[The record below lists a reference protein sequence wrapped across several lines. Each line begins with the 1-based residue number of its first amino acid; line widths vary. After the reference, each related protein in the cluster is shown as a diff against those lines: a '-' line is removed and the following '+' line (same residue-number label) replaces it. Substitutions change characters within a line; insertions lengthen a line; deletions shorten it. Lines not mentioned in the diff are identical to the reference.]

1 MFEYTNSY
9 TSYYL
14 TDRQSKGIPMPRS
27 TKAASDRRIEFINAA
42 EALFNEKGFEST
54 SIDDIV
60 NRVGVAKGLFYYY
73 FKSREEL
80 LAAIVDRI
88 LDEMQKVIIEATNK
102 EGLTAMQRLQEMST
116 SSDFIRIRS
125 SNLMK
130 YFHEERNQALHL
142 QLEVRT
148 MKFLVPAM
156 EAIIEQ
162 GVGEGVFNTPYPRE
176 TAIALFGIKSVI
188 DHTNA
193 GTDYCEDEE
202 RNIQIVAFLS
212 ERVLGAKEGVFLEFF
227 NEMKRRAIE
236 TGCGK

>member
-1 MFEYTNSY
+1 
-9 TSYYL
+9 
-14 TDRQSKGIPMPRS
+14 MPRT

-42 EALFNEKGFEST
+42 EALFNEKGFENT

-60 NRVGVAKGLFYYY
+60 QRIGVAKGLFYYY

-88 LDEMQKVIIEATNK
+88 LDEMQKVVIDATNK

-148 MKFLVPAM
+148 MRFLVPAM

-162 GVGEGVFNTPYPRE
+162 GVREGVFKTPYPRE

-193 GTDYCEDEE
+193 GTDYCEDVE
-202 RNIQIVAFLS
+202 RNIQIIAFLS
-212 ERVLGAKEGVFLEFF
+212 ERLLGAKEGVFLKFF
-227 NEMKRRAIE
+227 NEMKRHAME

>member
-1 MFEYTNSY
+1 
-9 TSYYL
+9 
-14 TDRQSKGIPMPRS
+14 MPRS

-42 EALFNEKGFEST
+42 EALFNEKGFENT

-60 NRVGVAKGLFYYY
+60 QRIGVAKGLFYYY

-88 LDEMQKVIIEATNK
+88 LDEMEQIVVETANK

-130 YFHEERNQALHL
+130 YFHQERNQAVHL
-142 QLEVRT
+142 QVEVRT

-156 EAIIEQ
+156 EAIIVQ
-162 GVGEGVFNTPYPRE
+162 GVKEGVFNTPYPRE
-176 TAIALFGIKSVI
+176 TAISLFGMKGVI

-193 GTDYCEDEE
+193 GTDYCEDGE
-202 RNIQIVAFLS
+202 RNLQIIAFLS
-212 ERVLGAKEGVFLEFF
+212 ERLLRAKEGIFLEFF
-227 NEMKRRAIE
+227 REMKRHAAE